1 MKSTNLFTSLSF
13 AVTALAAATG
23 ANATQP
29 SASIGANVTIQNTVN
44 GKFAVG
50 NNGTALSSAHN
61 SEAASAS
68 VAASANATPHF
79 GVVNT
84 AISAATTTD
93 SAGNA
98 YNISTGTGSGSA
110 SSIGGAATAV
120 QGAVAIHGVTTG
132 FNGGIAGTT
141 SGNAI
146 FANTN
151 QGSYVAGQT
160 KAGIDV
166 QLHYAQSAASTYAPS
181 GTSGIERTANVSIAD
196 QKTGYASGATVSGA
210 LDGMN
215 AAGLAN
221 IGASGAFFAR
231 AGMAASV
238 GVSAASDGTQRF
250 TAP

>member
-1 MKSTNLFTSLSF
+1 MKSTNLFTSLSL
-13 AVTALAAATG
+13 AVTALTLHTG

-29 SASIGANVTIQNTVN
+29 SAAIGANVAIQNTVN

-50 NNGTALSSAHN
+50 NNGTSLSSAHN

-68 VAASANATPHF
+68 IAASANASPHF
-79 GVVNT
+79 GVDNT
-84 AISAATTTD
+84 AISAATSTD

-98 YNISTGTGSGSA
+98 YNISTGTGIGSA
-110 SSIGGAATAV
+110 SAIGGATTAV
-120 QGAVAIHGVTTG
+120 QGGVAIHGVTNG
-132 FNGGIAGTT
+132 FNGGSAETTT
-141 SGNAI
+141 SHAI
-146 FANTN
+146 FATTN

-166 QLHYAQSAASTYAPS
+166 QLHFAQSVASTYAPD
-181 GTSGIERTANVSIAD
+181 GTNGIGRSANVSIAD
-196 QKTGYASGATVSGA
+196 QRTGYASGATVSGA

-238 GVSAASDGTQRF
+238 GTRAASDGGHWS